1 MTDYNLSVSDLVLV
15 DGFKEAYARI
25 DNETIKLFLHRNGLD
40 TEQDYELVQV
50 THRNLRNQVVNGQ
63 RYEGSERLD
72 DEWIKSGYA
81 SLEARIEAVED
92 PSLRRTLRAMKA
104 QRTQETVFD

>member
-15 DGFKEAYARI
+15 DGFKEAYASADI
-25 DNETIKLFLHRNGLD
+25 EAIKRVLHQNGLD
-40 TEQDYELVQV
+40 TDKDYELVQV
-50 THRNLRNQVVNGQ
+50 VHRNLRNQVVNGQ
-63 RYEGSERLD
+63 RYEGEERLD

-81 SLEARIEAVED
+81 SLEARIEAVDD
-92 PSLRRTLRAMKA
+92 PHLRRTLRAMKA